1 MRYKVSIE
9 KKALKKL
16 NKMDKNIK
24 AYITSWINKNLVST
38 KNPKEKGKALQ
49 GELGGLWRYRVG
61 NYRIIVDI
69 KENELLILII
79 DLGHRKDIYK

>member
-16 NKMDKNIK
+16 NKMDKNNK
-24 AYITSWINKNLVST
+24 AYLTSWINKNLVNS
-38 KNPKEKGKALQ
+38 KDPKEKGKALQ
-49 GELGGLWRYRVG
+49 GELGDLWRYRVG
-61 NYRIIVDI
+61 NYRILVDI
-69 KENELLILII
+69 KDDELLILIV